1 MRVKQIGKD
10 TIYVGTCNI
19 MIMLKARKMNEIA
32 DEKLKTKLTRKLM
45 KEKKSSMKIYKQSKT
60 KFPNMI

>member
-1 MRVKQIGKD
+1 
-10 TIYVGTCNI
+10 
-19 MIMLKARKMNEIA
+19 MLKARKMNEIA